1 MTRIA
6 KGLLFCAIVVSG
18 WDFAATNADAQNYPT
33 RPVTVVIPFAAGSAS
48 DVVSRIMFD
57 KMAKAMGQPF
67 IVDNRPG
74 AGGNTGTAAA
84 ARAGPDGYTLLGAA
98 SGPIAANATLYANL
112 GYDPERDVE
121 IISPFAAFTIV
132 VVASTKLPVNSL
144 NGLIAYAKA
153 NPGKLNY
160 GSVGIGSSQHLAGEY
175 FAQLTGVKITH
186 VPYRNIGQYAPD
198 LMSGAVPL
206 GFQWYPNVTAP
217 IQGKGA
223 LALAVAGDQ
232 RLTALPD
239 VPTAEEAG
247 LPMCK
252 VAGWFGLAAP
262 SHTPRPILQKLNKG
276 VATALDDPSV
286 RQGFDQAGAQPL
298 ALPLEKSRKFL
309 SDEIVKYRD
318 IITKAGVPRIQ

>member
-6 KGLLFCAIVVSG
+6 KRFIFCAILVPAWS
-18 WDFAATNADAQNYPT
+18 FPATGADAQNYPA

-48 DVVSRIMFD
+48 DVVSRIMLD

-84 ARAGPDGYTLLGAA
+84 ARATPDGYTLLGAA
-98 SGPIAANATLYANL
+98 SGPLAANATLYANL

-144 NGLIAYAKA
+144 AGLIGYAKA

-175 FAQLTGVKITH
+175 FAQLTGVS
-186 VPYRNIGQYAPD
+186 
-198 LMSGAVPL
+198 MAV
-206 GFQWYPNVTAP
+206 
-217 IQGKGA
+217 
-223 LALAVAGDQ
+223 
-232 RLTALPD
+232 
-239 VPTAEEAG
+239 
-247 LPMCK
+247 
-252 VAGWFGLAAP
+252 
-262 SHTPRPILQKLNKG
+262 
-276 VATALDDPSV
+276 
-286 RQGFDQAGAQPL
+286 
-298 ALPLEKSRKFL
+298 
-309 SDEIVKYRD
+309 
-318 IITKAGVPRIQ
+318 